1 MRSSILSNMQKI
13 KKIKVLGYPFAGGQ
27 GKSGVEMTPSWLQNQ
42 DWFKNM
48 SRKSNSMIEYEEIK
62 VTSQKCNQYHVDK
75 ARRRGEDEDIDEE
88 EIFSAVHGS
97 GAYSE

>member
-62 VTSQKCNQYHVDK
+62 VTSQKSNQYHVDK
-75 ARRRGEDEDIDEE
+75 ARRRGEDEDIDETKN
-88 EIFSAVHGS
+88 IQNVMASS
-97 GAYSE
+97 I